1 MKLTR
6 HLLIAAALAI
16 AVRPAAAQPTETYKF
31 TNPGTVTGF
40 GYYVGPYQGIVQ
52 SQPGTPTIDLYCVDF
67 LHRIS
72 KGQVWTAYYSVLSG
86 SLAKTRGG
94 DGAYDLYL
102 RSAWLISQY
111 GVSSPS
117 EWKNIQ
123 ATIWNLFAGSAPDPA
138 TSHWRTQAD
147 QNYQSV
153 NANYW
158 YVLTDVNAQDP
169 RSAQEFM
176 TYVTPEPST
185 YLLLATGL
193 AFLGFLYVRRPR
205 LGFARF

>member
-1 MKLTR
+1 MKFAR
-6 HLLIAAALAI
+6 HLLIAAALA
-16 AVRPAAAQPTETYKF
+16 AAAQPAAAQPTEQLKF

-72 KGQVWTAYYSVLSG
+72 KGQVWTAYFSVLSG

-94 DGAYDLYL
+94 DAAYDLYL
-102 RSAWLISQY
+102 RAAWLVSQY
-111 GVSSPS
+111 GVSSPT

-123 ATIWNLFAGSAPDPA
+123 ATIWNLFAPSAPDPA
-138 TSHWRTQAD
+138 TSQWKALAD
-147 QNYQSV
+147 ANYSSV
-153 NANYW
+153 NPNYW
-158 YVLTDVNAQDP
+158 YVVTDVNAQDP
-169 RSAQEFM
+169 NSAQEFM

-205 LGFARF
+205 PGLVRF